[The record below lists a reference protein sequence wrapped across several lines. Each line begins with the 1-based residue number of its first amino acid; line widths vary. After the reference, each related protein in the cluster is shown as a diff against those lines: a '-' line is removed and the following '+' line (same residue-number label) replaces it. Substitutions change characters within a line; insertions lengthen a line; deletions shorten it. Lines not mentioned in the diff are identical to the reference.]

1 MKRYKQIGKLRPLLV
16 GVGPHSWTLVVL
28 SSSHARNSHAL
39 ARENG
44 ACFIFIRRL
53 FYLWIIYFIYLFT
66 TYYLWELIYN
76 TNLPISYFF
85 YFIHA
90 SFLIIFKLCI
100 NAKSISLRHK
110 NYNSSIVIDLK
121 SLHFAINLLPKLLS
135 ASFLWNNSIS
145 QSHPKL

>member
-1 MKRYKQIGKLRPLLV
+1 MEPVPYLFV
-16 GVGPHSWTLVVL
+16 D
-28 SSSHARNSHAL
+28 
-39 ARENG
+39 
-44 ACFIFIRRL
+44 

-76 TNLPISYFF
+76 TNLPISYFL

-90 SFLIIFKLCI
+90 SVLIIFKLCI